1 MMHPDFRL
9 SDRASSADDAQG
21 SVRLRC
27 RRNRKNIARKPRGDT
42 LHCNRGRLRTLLPRF
57 RTTKTHNRHR
67 GPRRFAM
74 QQLLSAGVR
83 YLILWHPRRL
93 GGRMKLRNYWLFGD
107 RLAACLLCAAAEHP
121 NRLFSMPTP
130 DNLSVPPSLI
140 ARADEV
146 IE

>member
-1 MMHPDFRL
+1 
-9 SDRASSADDAQG
+9 
-21 SVRLRC
+21 
-27 RRNRKNIARKPRGDT
+27 
-42 LHCNRGRLRTLLPRF
+42 
-57 RTTKTHNRHR
+57 
-67 GPRRFAM
+67 M

-107 RLAACLLCAAAEHP
+107 RLAACLLWAAAEPAAKKRRDP